1 MSRQARKEKSAL
13 EGKVREHLKVNPV
26 FRSKFREWI
35 EAEKE
40 IHVRNLIVENNEVTR
55 GKIQMLDEMR
65 DSFQIGE

>member
-13 EGKVREHLKVNPV
+13 EAKVREHLATNPA
-26 FRSKFREWI
+26 FRSEFREWI

-55 GKIQMLDEMR
+55 GKIQMLDKIK
-65 DSFQIGE
+65 DDFQIGE

>member
-13 EGKVREHLKVNPV
+13 EAKVREHLATNPV
-26 FRSKFREWI
+26 FRSEFREWI

-55 GKIQMLDEMR
+55 GQIQMLDKIK
-65 DSFQIGE
+65 DDLQIGE

>member
-13 EGKVREHLKVNPV
+13 EAKVREHLATNPV
-26 FRSKFREWI
+26 FRSEFREWL

-65 DSFQIGE
+65 ESFQIGE

>member
-13 EGKVREHLKVNPV
+13 EAKVREHLALNAA
-26 FRSKFREWI
+26 FRSEFREWI

-55 GKIQMLDEMR
+55 GKIQMLDKIK
-65 DSFQIGE
+65 DDFQIGE

>member
-13 EGKVREHLKVNPV
+13 EAKVREHLATNPA
-26 FRSKFREWI
+26 FRSEFREWI

-55 GKIQMLDEMR
+55 GQIQMLDKIK
-65 DSFQIGE
+65 DDLQIGE

>member
-13 EGKVREHLKVNPV
+13 EAKVREHLALNLQ
-26 FRSKFREWI
+26 FRSEFREWI